1 MLKEKFQ
8 RILLESSKE
17 YINLEKQIQDDK
29 AMHKAWKKGSIK
41 FLDAVYSKYSKDID
55 KILKKDKMDFDEF
68 ATILLKIKK
77 MGT

>member
-1 MLKEKFQ
+1 
-8 RILLESSKE
+8 
-17 YINLEKQIQDDK
+17 
-29 AMHKAWKKGSIK
+29 MHKAWKKGSIK